1 MSKLPGSEQLLAD
14 LRVERRMAEHKI
26 KVLRKEVRDRL
37 ADIDKLEARL
47 RDIDHAEGYLT

>member
-1 MSKLPGSEQLLAD
+1 MNKLPGSEQLLAD
-14 LRVERRMAEHKI
+14 LRIERRTAEHKI

-37 ADIDKLEARL
+37 ALIDQLEARL